1 MEEQQPIQT
10 PPETEFSSGRESGS
24 TAPEASA
31 ERKPESAAPETSAE
45 REQGASVLKA
55 SAERTPLSFEAAALE
70 RASSAAEAVLE
81 RVPGY
86 LSVRE
91 AASIMGVSERSVY
104 GYIEAGKLPGA
115 RIGNIIV
122 VIAEYVYTYERRAP
136 GRMRTTTP
144 PWHMPPQKNLQ
155 YLTTIT
161 ARMYPGQSALL
172 ERKLQVMRVE
182 SKHRL
187 PGTAARFI
195 ARNQNDPEEIKIVLI
210 WRSVVMPASEV
221 REASL
226 AAFFDDFAD
235 VINWE
240 TATRTEGQV
249 LIHA

>member
-10 PPETEFSSGRESGS
+10 PPETEFSLERAPGS
-24 TAPEASA
+24 TAPAASA
-31 ERKPESAAPETSAE
+31 Q
-45 REQGASVLKA
+45 REQAASVSEA
-55 SAERTPLSFEAAALE
+55 ATGRAPLSFGAAALE
-70 RASSAAEAVLE
+70 RASTAADAVLE
-81 RVPGY
+81 HVPGY

-161 ARMYPGQSALL
+161 ARMYPGQGALL
-172 ERKLQVMRVE
+172 ERKLHAMRVE

-210 WRSVVMPASEV
+210 WRSVVMPPSEV

-226 AAFFDDFAD
+226 AAFYADFAD

>member
-10 PPETEFSSGRESGS
+10 PPETEISPEREPVP
-24 TAPEASA
+24 TAPEVS
-31 ERKPESAAPETSAE
+31 EKHKSVSTVPGGLVE
-45 REQGASVLKA
+45 REPVS
-55 SAERTPLSFEAAALE
+55 STPKEPVSFAAAALE
-70 RASSAAEAVLE
+70 RASASTAAESALE

-122 VIAEYVYTYERRAP
+122 VVAEYVYTYERRAP

-144 PWHMPPQKNLQ
+144 PWHMPPLKNLQ

-161 ARMYPGQSALL
+161 ARMYPGQDALL
-172 ERKLQVMRVE
+172 ERKLHAMRVE

-195 ARNQNDPEEIKIVLI
+195 ARNQSDPEEIKIVLI
-210 WRSVVMPASEV
+210 WRSVVMPPADV

-226 AAFFDDFAD
+226 AAFYADFAD